1 MELTEE
7 DKVILL
13 SAARKS
19 INSVF
24 SEVYVKTPDYTQFPN
39 LKRNYGAFVTL
50 RINSELRG
58 CIGYIF
64 AQTALFETVCDAA
77 KQSAFSDP
85 RFFPLTYNELSEVDI
100 EISVL
105 SAPVRINSYEDIKL
119 GIHGLLLEEGLH
131 KSVLLPQVA
140 TENHLN
146 IEEFLSILCDK
157 AGLSSQLWKVKMLNL
172 KSFEA
177 QVFSEKEIMRKENE
191 KN

>member
-13 SAARKS
+13 SAARES
-19 INSVF
+19 IKAAF
-24 SEVYVKTPDYTQFPN
+24 SEGFSPTLEYIRFPN
-39 LKRNYGAFVTL
+39 LKQNCGAFVTL
-50 RINSELRG
+50 RINNNLRG

-64 AQTALFETVCDAA
+64 AKAPLFETVCDAA

-85 RFFPLTYNELSEVDI
+85 RFFPLTSAELEKVDI

-105 SAPVRINSYEDIKL
+105 SIPVDINSYDDIKL
-119 GIHGLLLEEGLH
+119 GIHGLLLEEGSH

-140 TENHLN
+140 TENNLGL
-146 IEEFLSILCDK
+146 EEFLSILCEK
-157 AGLSSQLWKVKMLNL
+157 AGLSSQLWKIKMLNL

-177 QVFSEKEIMRKENE
+177 QVFSEEEVMRKENE
-191 KN
+191 

>member
-13 SAARKS
+13 SAARES

-24 SEVYVKTPDYTQFPN
+24 SEEYPTIPDYTKYPN
-39 LKRNYGAFVTL
+39 LEKNFGAFVTL
-50 RINSELRG
+50 RIHNDLRG

-64 AQTALFETVCDAA
+64 TQTPLFETVCDAA
-77 KQSAFSDP
+77 KQSAFNDP
-85 RFFPLTYNELSEVDI
+85 RFFPLTSHELNNVDI

-105 SAPVRINSYEDIKL
+105 SIPVKINTYEDIKL
-119 GIHGLLLEEGLH
+119 GIHGLLLEEGIN

-140 TENHLN
+140 TENNLSL
-146 IEEFLSILCDK
+146 EEFLSILCEK
-157 AGLSSQLWKVKMLNL
+157 AGSSSQLWKTKMLNL

-177 QVFSEKEIMRKENE
+177 QVFSEEEIMRKENE
-191 KN
+191 

>member
-13 SAARKS
+13 SAARES

-24 SEVYVKTPDYTQFPN
+24 SEGFPPGPNYAKYPN
-39 LKRNYGAFVTL
+39 LEQNFGAFVTL
-50 RINSELRG
+50 RIHNELRG

-64 AQTALFETVCDAA
+64 SQTPLFETVCDAA
-77 KQSAFSDP
+77 KQSAFNDP
-85 RFFPLTYNELSEVDI
+85 RFFPLTSQELNDVDI

-105 SAPVRINSYEDIKL
+105 SIPVQINGYDDIKL
-119 GIHGLLLEEGLH
+119 GIHGLLLEEGVN

-140 TENHLN
+140 IENNLGL
-146 IEEFLSILCDK
+146 EEFLSILCEK
-157 AGLSSQLWKVKMLNL
+157 AGLSSRLWKIKMLNL

-177 QVFSEKEIMRKENE
+177 QVFSEEEIMRKKNE
-191 KN
+191 

>member
-7 DKVILL
+7 EKVILL

-24 SEVYVKTPDYTQFPN
+24 SEVCATAPDYTQFPN
-39 LKRNYGAFVTL
+39 LKQNCGAFVTL

-58 CIGYIF
+58 CIGYIS
-64 AQTALFETVCDAA
+64 AQTPLFETVCDAA

-85 RFFPLTYNELSEVDI
+85 RFFPLNYDELSKVDI

-105 SAPVRINSYEDIKL
+105 SVPVSIKSYEDIKL
-119 GIHGLLLEEGLH
+119 GIHGLLLEEGLY

-146 IEEFLSILCDK
+146 IGEFLSVLCDK

-177 QVFSEKEIMRKENE
+177 QVFSEEEIIREENE

>member
-13 SAARKS
+13 SAARGS

-24 SEVYVKTPDYTQFPN
+24 SEGYPPTPDYTKFPN
-39 LKRNYGAFVTL
+39 LKLNCGAFVTI
-50 RINSELRG
+50 RIKNELRG

-64 AQTALFETVCDAA
+64 TQTPLFETVCDAA
-77 KQSAFSDP
+77 KQSAFNDP
-85 RFFPLTYNELSEVDI
+85 RFFPLTSQELNKVDI

-105 SAPVRINSYEDIKL
+105 SIPVKINSYDDIKL
-119 GIHGLLLEEGLH
+119 GIHGLLIEEGVN

-140 TENHLN
+140 TENNLGL
-146 IEEFLSILCDK
+146 EEFLSILCEK
-157 AGLSSQLWKVKMLNL
+157 AGLSSQLWKIKMLNL

-177 QVFSEKEIMRKENE
+177 QVFSDEEIMRKENE
-191 KN
+191 

>member
-13 SAARKS
+13 SAARES

-24 SEVYVKTPDYTQFPN
+24 TEEGYPPTPDYNQFPN
-39 LKRNYGAFVTL
+39 LKQNCGAFVTL
-50 RINSELRG
+50 RINNDLRG

-64 AQTALFETVCDAA
+64 SQTALFETVCDAA

-85 RFFPLTYNELSEVDI
+85 RFFPLSSEELNKVDI

-105 SAPVRINSYEDIKL
+105 SIPVYLNSYNDIKL
-119 GIHGLLLEEGLH
+119 GIHGLLLEEGSH

-140 TENHLN
+140 TENNLS
-146 IEEFLSILCDK
+146 IEEFLSILCEK
-157 AGLSSQLWKVKMLNL
+157 AGLSSQIWKIKMLNL

-177 QVFSEKEIMRKENE
+177 QVFSEEEIMRKENE
-191 KN
+191 

>member
-1 MELTEE
+1 MGLTEE

-24 SEVYVKTPDYTQFPN
+24 SEELSPVLDYIQFPN
-39 LKRNYGAFVTL
+39 LKQNCGAFVTL
-50 RINSELRG
+50 RINSDLRG

-64 AQTALFETVCDAA
+64 TRIPLFETVCDAA
-77 KQSAFSDP
+77 KQSAFNDP
-85 RFFPLTYNELSEVDI
+85 RFLPLTSEELNNVDI

-105 SAPVRINSYEDIKL
+105 SIPTHISSYDDIKL
-119 GIHGLLLEEGLH
+119 GVHGLLLEEGVN

-140 TENHLN
+140 TENNLGLG
-146 IEEFLSILCDK
+146 EFLSILCEK
-157 AGLSSQLWKVKMLNL
+157 AGLYSQLWKMKMLNL

-177 QVFSEKEIMRKENE
+177 QIFSEEEIMRKENE
-191 KN
+191 